1 MANKSRSLG
10 SYQLAFADSRCS
22 SLQEIRDPSFLR
34 FSNVTE
40 STMFMAIVCDSTLKI
55 VAYNLYPSLE
65 ITLQDQYQMEVSQS
79 TIEITSSNSLSNQ
92 TINLQLTLVNQ
103 ERSLNTIIFMLFL
116 LCLALTVFVLQFV
129 SSR

>member
-1 MANKSRSLG
+1 MA
-10 SYQLAFADSRCS
+10 
-22 SLQEIRDPSFLR
+22 
-34 FSNVTE
+34 V
-40 STMFMAIVCDSTLKI
+40 VCDSTLKI

-79 TIEITSSNSLSNQ
+79 AIEITSSNSLSNQ

-129 SSR
+129 SSRQPQRTHESLHETSKQKNKK

>member
-1 MANKSRSLG
+1 
-10 SYQLAFADSRCS
+10 
-22 SLQEIRDPSFLR
+22 
-34 FSNVTE
+34 
-40 STMFMAIVCDSTLKI
+40 
-55 VAYNLYPSLE
+55 
-65 ITLQDQYQMEVSQS
+65 MEVSQS